1 MLQPSN
7 ITPEDFGEELVAII
21 PGQEPELHTP
31 ARPEPIDRVD
41 ELGNRTFVTDV
52 EELQG
57 IIPVCEPTLGGNEKK
72 YVTECLDTNWISSV
86 GGFIPRFEEA
96 FAAECDSKYAVA
108 CGNGTVALHLA
119 LATQNLQPGDEVI
132 IPTFTMIATINAVTY
147 TGATPVLIDS
157 EPDTWNMDVSQ
168 LANKITPK
176 TKAIIPVHTYGHP
189 VDMDPMMEL
198 ADKHGL
204 FVLEDAAEAHGAE
217 YKGKRAGGLGHAAS
231 FSFYANKI
239 ITTGEGGMITTNDE
253 KLANL
258 ARNLR
263 DHAFST
269 ERHFWHKYVGFNY
282 RMTNMQAAVG
292 LAQTEQLSGFVEN
305 RRRNAALYSAELN
318 KIPGIITP
326 PEAAW
331 AKNVFWM
338 YSIQVEE
345 EKFGMNRDQLR
356 HYLAQHG
363 IETRTFFIPMHLQ
376 PVYYDQY
383 KDQQYPISEMLCRRG
398 FYLPSAS
405 SLTESQINYINN
417 IIWQAYQSTHP

>member
-1 MLQPSN
+1 
-7 ITPEDFGEELVAII
+7 
-21 PGQEPELHTP
+21 
-31 ARPEPIDRVD
+31 
-41 ELGNRTFVTDV
+41 
-52 EELQG
+52 
-57 IIPVCEPTLGGNEKK
+57 
-72 YVTECLDTNWISSV
+72 
-86 GGFIPRFEEA
+86 
-96 FAAECDSKYAVA
+96 
-108 CGNGTVALHLA
+108 
-119 LATQNLQPGDEVI
+119 
-132 IPTFTMIATINAVTY
+132 
-147 TGATPVLIDS
+147 
-157 EPDTWNMDVSQ
+157 
-168 LANKITPK
+168 
-176 TKAIIPVHTYGHP
+176 
-189 VDMDPMMEL
+189 
-198 ADKHGL
+198 
-204 FVLEDAAEAHGAE
+204 
-217 YKGKRAGGLGHAAS
+217 
-231 FSFYANKI
+231 
-239 ITTGEGGMITTNDE
+239 
-253 KLANL
+253 
-258 ARNLR
+258 
-263 DHAFST
+263 
-269 ERHFWHKYVGFNY
+269 
-282 RMTNMQAAVG
+282 MQAAVG
-292 LAQTEQLSGFVEN
+292 LAQTEQLPGFVEN